1 LYRACN
7 HTNPSQSVDVYTA
20 LRMLT
25 YNGCYQTFD
34 EKERGTLEV
43 GKIADMVIL
52 SESPYDVKPQ
62 DLRQLKVEK
71 LILSGEEYK
80 PQSQSL
86 ASVIWKGVTNNQK
99 Y

>member
-1 LYRACN
+1 
-7 HTNPSQSVDVYTA
+7 
-20 LRMLT
+20 
-25 YNGCYQTFD
+25 
-34 EKERGTLEV
+34 
-43 GKIADMVIL
+43 MVIL

-86 ASVIWKGVTNNQK
+86 ASVIWKGITNNQK